1 MFSSS
6 TDLFAVDVENKSTK
20 IKTGLTFNRVSI
32 TADYTVLK
40 SDYYVGI
47 DTATSSSVITAS
59 LPSAATL
66 NSGQTFVFKDEGGA
80 ANTYNIVISAS
91 AGQTIDNQ
99 NQVILESPRASLTLY
114 TDGSTKFF
122 IT

>member
-1 MFSSS
+1 
-6 TDLFAVDVENKSTK
+6 LFAIDVENKSTK

-32 TADYTVLK
+32 TSNYSVLK

-47 DTATSSSVITAS
+47 DTATPSAQITAS
-59 LPSAATL
+59 LPNANML
-66 NSGQTFVFKDEGGA
+66 NNGQTFVFKDEGGSA
-80 ANTYNIVISAS
+80 GTYNIVISAS
-91 AGQTIDNQ
+91 SGQTIDNQ
-99 NQVILESPRASLTLY
+99 NKVILESPHASLTVY